1 MGSSTFGSD
10 SGVEST
16 IALLGARLPAVRE
29 QRRRLEEEL
38 AAVIAQESSM
48 TSVLDGLRALSGT
61 PLDGQDEPRDTAQPA
76 VEAEEAAAGAGEAPV
91 QSTAADSLSD
101 GPADAET
108 ASPEPAAKPARRT
121 TGRAATARPAA
132 KKATTTKATTTRATA
147 RKATAGKA
155 TATKVAATK
164 TAVPGPEQDAT
175 PEPSTEATAG
185 KAAPKATAPD
195 TAPEASK
202 RKVPTPRKAAP
213 EQAVDA
219 DVPAPAK
226 APAAGRRRLTDV
238 DEVLSVL
245 SRATDPLRA
254 RAVTEL
260 LGLDAVDANIKAIR
274 TRLERLAKGG
284 QAQRAGRGLY
294 TVAGA
299 AG

>member
-1 MGSSTFGSD
+1 VANSTFGSD

-76 VEAEEAAAGAGEAPV
+76 VGTEEAAAGAAEGAV
-91 QSTAADSLSD
+91 QGTAADGLTD

-121 TGRAATARPAA
+121 TGRGTTARPAA
-132 KKATTTKATTTRATA
+132 KKATAAKATA
-147 RKATAGKA
+147 RKAIAEKA
-155 TATKVAATK
+155 TATKAAVTK
-164 TAVPGPEQDAT
+164 AAAPGPEQDAT
-175 PEPSTEATAG
+175 PKPSTAAAAAAAAG
-185 KAAPKATAPD
+185 KTAPKAAAPD
-195 TAPEASK
+195 AAPEAPK

-213 EQAVDA
+213 AQTVDA
-219 DVPAPAK
+219 DLPAPAK

-238 DEVLSVL
+238 DEVLAVL
-245 SRATDPLRA
+245 SGATDPLRA

-294 TVAGA
+294 TVAA
-299 AG
+299 TAG